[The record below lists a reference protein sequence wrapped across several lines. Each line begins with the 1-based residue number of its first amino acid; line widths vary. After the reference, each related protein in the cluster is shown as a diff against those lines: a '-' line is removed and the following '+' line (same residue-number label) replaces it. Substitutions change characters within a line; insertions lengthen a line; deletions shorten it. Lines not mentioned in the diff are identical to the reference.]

1 MKITV
6 LQHTPNGGLGMI
18 RDYAHL
24 HKHELYVYHPYQFGI
39 LPQANEIDFLIILG
53 GPMSPNDDLDW
64 IVQERKIITE
74 LLARKKPIIGFCY
87 GAQQIAKT
95 LGYKV
100 TKSPYKEVG
109 WAKVYR
115 QCDINLE
122 LPDSFT
128 AFHWHEEMFEVPQEA
143 KLLFSSDLV
152 KNQGFILGDNVVG
165 LQFHFEQDEDS
176 VREVALND
184 GNYALQNNAL
194 HQTPEDIIKHGVPKE
209 NKEILFKLLDYL
221 LV

>member
-1 MKITV
+1 
-6 LQHTPNGGLGMI
+6 
-18 RDYAHL
+18 
-24 HKHELYVYHPYQFGI
+24 
-39 LPQANEIDFLIILG
+39 
-53 GPMSPNDDLDW
+53 MSPNDDLDW

-122 LPDSFT
+122 LPGN
-128 AFHWHEEMFEVPQEA
+128 Q
-143 KLLFSSDLV
+143 FSNYFNIIS
-152 KNQGFILGDNVVG
+152 NNTMSNFIL
-165 LQFHFEQDEDS
+165 
-176 VREVALND
+176 
-184 GNYALQNNAL
+184 
-194 HQTPEDIIKHGVPKE
+194 
-209 NKEILFKLLDYL
+209 NKMKILCEK
-221 LV
+221 